1 MATAQHSSPQWGVAF
16 IQPYNH
22 KSDVWAL
29 GVVLFE
35 LCTLKHPFDAQNQ
48 GALFMKIVKGKL
60 DLSPVAKEYS
70 PAMVEQIRRC
80 LTRLPRSR
88 PDTAALLKTPA
99 LAQWMNA
106 HAVAGESVRWQAHI
120 LCLMFLPVIA

>member
-1 MATAQHSSPQWGVAF
+1 M
-16 IQPYNH
+16 
-22 KSDVWAL
+22 WAL

-60 DLSPVAKEYS
+60 DLSPVAKGYS

-88 PDTAALLKTPA
+88 PDTTALLKTPA
-99 LAQWMNA
+99 LTQWIS
-106 HAVAGESVRWQAHI
+106 AGESVRYNRR
-120 LCLMFLPVIA
+120 LLSLMYDGPRQTWTLST